1 MKTLNYKGYQGAVEF
16 EDGSLFVRV
25 LHIDD
30 VLVARFTDSREAEKV
45 FHELVDEYIGD
56 CKELGRSPSKP
67 FRGTFNVRV
76 GTDLHRRAAMMS
88 SESGISLNSWVSDAI
103 AEKLDCDRL
112 TDRVENVF
120 TIRMEEARIM
130 QFAKSA
136 LQQTA
141 KPEKHRARV
150 EEIKRFALV
159 NMMTLHSE
167 TQFDA

>member
-1 MKTLNYKGYQGAVEF
+1 MKTLYYKGYQGAVEF

-30 VLVARFTDSREAEKV
+30 VLVARFTDSREADKV
-45 FHELVDEYIGD
+45 FHELVDEYIED
-56 CKELGRSPSKP
+56 CKELGRSTSKP
-67 FRGTFNVRV
+67 FKGTFNVRV
-76 GTDLHRRAAMMS
+76 GTELHRRAAMMS
-88 SESGISLNSWVSDAI
+88 AESGVSLNAWVSDAI
-103 AEKLDCDRL
+103 AEKLDCDQL

-130 QFAKSA
+130 QFAKTT

-141 KPEKHRARV
+141 KPEKLHAGV

-159 NMMTLHSE
+159 SMMNSHRE
-167 TQFDA
+167 TNFDA